1 MLFRQHERNK
11 GSQSV
16 GMQEGNEVEEEKR
29 KKKLVKTLMVLLPA
43 ETKIDVNREP
53 HLLDLQKVLKA
64 QTAAKANGYSDVLY
78 LDSVHK
84 RYLEEVSSC
93 NVFVVKV

>member
-1 MLFRQHERNK
+1 MLGAVR
-11 GSQSV
+11 
-16 GMQEGNEVEEEKR
+16 
-29 KKKLVKTLMVLLPA
+29 
-43 ETKIDVNREP
+43 
-53 HLLDLQKVLKA
+53 KA

-93 NVFVVKV
+93 NVFVVKVLCFIVMAVSQIGTDNVVCSRTFKL